1 MVLPESLFA
10 SRLDFFE
17 GRSETLPL
25 SDLRLP
31 VLPLPAE
38 RPEREPIDVWG
49 RGRDDGGAS
58 EVNDEGG
65 GTYDAGGGGNSGGVD
80 DGGASGVNDDG
91 GGTYD
96 DGGGGNDGGVDDDDG
111 ASGVDDNGGGTDAN
125 RGTNDEASGDGKVEA
140 IDWPGM

>member
-49 RGRDDGGAS
+49 RGRDDGGTS
-58 EVNDEGG
+58 RVNDDGG
-65 GTYDAGGGGNSGGVD
+65 GTYDAGGGGNS
-80 DGGASGVNDDG
+80 
-91 GGTYD
+91 
-96 DGGGGNDGGVDDDDG
+96 GGVDDDDG

-125 RGTNDEASGDGKVEA
+125 RGTKDEASGDGKVEA